1 MIFNLLQIIITMAI
15 FFTVKFLCWKITD
28 EWGLPLWLQY
38 KPWEC
43 YKCLSFWSLMALYG
57 VYGLI
62 LHLWITMAVGV
73 VLTILDTI
81 AIIINQKQKTII
93 L

>member
-1 MIFNLLQIIITMAI
+1 MIFNLLQIIITMTI
-15 FFTVKFLCWKITD
+15 FFTVKFLAWKITD
-28 EWGLPLWLQY
+28 EWGLPQWLQY

-43 YKCLSFWSLMALYG
+43 YKCLSFWSLIAFYG
-57 VYGLI
+57 VCGLI

-81 AIIINQKQKTII
+81 AIIINQKQKTI
-93 L
+93 LL

>member
-1 MIFNLLQIIITMAI
+1 MILNLIQIILVLAI
-15 FFTVKFLCWKITD
+15 FFTTKFLAWKITD
-28 EWGLPLWLQY
+28 EWELPMWLRY

-43 YKCLSFWSLMALYG
+43 YKCLSFWSLMAQFM
-57 VYGLI
+57 VCGLI

-81 AIIINQKQKTII
+81 AYIINEKQKTIKI
-93 L
+93 